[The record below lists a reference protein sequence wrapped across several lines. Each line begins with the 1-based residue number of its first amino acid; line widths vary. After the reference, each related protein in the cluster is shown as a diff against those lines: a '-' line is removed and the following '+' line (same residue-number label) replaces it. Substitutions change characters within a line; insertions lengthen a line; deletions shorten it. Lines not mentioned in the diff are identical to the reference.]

1 MTHACS
7 STLMGLHHITWR
19 ATASAVANVEVVA
32 QAMAWLIGDMNDVEL
47 DKSTSYHGP
56 ELTMVKASTINK
68 RLALRSFARLGEDNL
83 QVLAEEF
90 PVRMD
95 EQRVLHFRLSL
106 DSVIRGQ
113 PELALA
119 TDAGTVKGQAKFEV
133 YSGLSEDE
141 QLQRTLEEALNLVHQ
156 LEG

>member
-1 MTHACS
+1 
-7 STLMGLHHITWR
+7 MGLHHITWR

-32 QAMAWLIGDMNDVEL
+32 QAMAWLIGDVDDVEL
-47 DKSTSYHGP
+47 DQSTSYHGP
-56 ELTMVKASTINK
+56 ELTMIKAWTSNK
-68 RLALRSFARLGEDNL
+68 RLALRSFARLGEGNIRM
-83 QVLAEEF
+83 LAEQFHE
-90 PVRMD
+90 RMD

-113 PELALA
+113 PELAVA

-141 QLQRTLEEALNLVHQ
+141 QLRRTLDEALNLAHQ
-156 LEG
+156 SEG